1 MLVFLREPL
10 LSKLLYIYIYILYI
24 GILYLYLFIFIYI
37 YVYFSTHDFTFKLN
51 FYTNFTQIIL
61 CKFKQN
67 SLHYKIYTKIKIH
80 LLQ

>member
-1 MLVFLREPL
+1 M
-10 LSKLLYIYIYILYI
+10 
-24 GILYLYLFIFIYI
+24 